1 MYCTGNQFIIQTRSN
16 NNMTWYA
23 VQDLTRNIARNILN
37 YMVLW
42 YEIAFLIPLGIEIF
56 GKGLQQGESFC
67 PQSKFYH
74 QASGPK
80 KLQLHL
86 KKYTQMVA

>member
-1 MYCTGNQFIIQTRSN
+1 M
-16 NNMTWYA
+16 
-23 VQDLTRNIARNILN
+23 VRNARL
-37 YMVLW
+37 YQEHCKKYPELYGTMW
-42 YEIAFLIPLGIEIF
+42 YEIAFLIPLGIDIF

-74 QASGPK
+74 QAIGPK

-86 KKYTQMVA
+86 KKYTRMVA